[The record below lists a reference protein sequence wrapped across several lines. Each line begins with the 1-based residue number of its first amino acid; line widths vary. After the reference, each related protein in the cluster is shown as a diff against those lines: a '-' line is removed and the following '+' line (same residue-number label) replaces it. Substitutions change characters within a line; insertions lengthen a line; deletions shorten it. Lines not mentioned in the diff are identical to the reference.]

1 MRGLTPVLKGVL
13 LWVDPVKQRRMLQRK
28 HSWKEESID
37 AANFI
42 VLLFYEI
49 AKKATKKQNK
59 IKEEI
64 TTATPIFT
72 NHHSDQSAAT
82 NTEARPSTSNKILT
96 C

>member
-28 HSWKEESID
+28 HHGRKSQLMLQTS
-37 AANFI
+37 
-42 VLLFYEI
+42 LFSYF
-49 AKKATKKQNK
+49 AKLPKKQQQNK

-64 TTATPIFT
+64 TTATPTFT

-82 NTEARPSTSNKILT
+82 NTEARPSTSKKIIT